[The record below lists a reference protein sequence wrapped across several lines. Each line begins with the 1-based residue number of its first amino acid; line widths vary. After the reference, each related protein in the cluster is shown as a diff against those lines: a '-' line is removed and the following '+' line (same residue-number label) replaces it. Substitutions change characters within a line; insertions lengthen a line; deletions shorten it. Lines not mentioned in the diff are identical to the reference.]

1 MLFGGSRSGKTFT
14 LVRAVIVRALKA
26 ENSRHIILRFR
37 FNHIKSSIVMDTLPK
52 VIKLCWPG
60 LWEKCKLDRTD
71 WYLTLPNG
79 SEIWFGGLDDKER
92 TEKILGQEYA
102 TIYLNECSQISWAA
116 RNMAMTR
123 LAQRC
128 GLTLKA
134 YYDCNPPGQS
144 HWSYRVFVKKID
156 PDSKESLPN
165 QERYASLLM
174 NPGDNTDNLPEEYI
188 QELQALPE
196 RMRQRFLDGK
206 FLAANDNALW
216 SVDTF
221 DRCRI
226 LDGNTPDYQ
235 RIVIAVDPSGSSG
248 DEDERSDEVGIVV
261 CALGTNGLGYLIE
274 DLSGKYKPE
283 VWGNIVGQAF
293 DRHKADCVV
302 AEKNFG
308 GDMVRAVIQAARP
321 NTPYKAVN
329 ASRGKAVR
337 AEPISYLY
345 PSKIKHVGYF
355 PEIED
360 QLTEF
365 TTSGYVGDRSP
376 DRADA
381 LVWGMTELFPQLTRK
396 PAKKKPARKVY
407 ASAGG
412 WMG

>member
-1 MLFGGSRSGKTFT
+1 MLFGGSRSGKTFK

-71 WYLTLPNG
+71 WYLKFPNG

-102 TIYLNECSQISWAA
+102 TIYLNECSQISWSA

-156 PDSKESLPN
+156 PDSKEALPN

-174 NPGDNTDNLPEEYI
+174 NPGDNADNLPEEYI

-196 RMRQRFLDGK
+196 RMRQRFLEGK

-226 LDGNTPDYQ
+226 LDGKTPDYQ
-235 RIVIAVDPSGSSG
+235 RIIVAVDPSGCSG
-248 DEDERSDEVGIVV
+248 DEDERSDEVGIIV
-261 CALGTNGLGYLIE
+261 CALGVDGKGYLLE
-274 DLSGKYKPE
+274 DLSGKFKPE

-321 NTPYKAVN
+321 QTPYKEVH
-329 ASRGKAVR
+329 ASRGKAIR

-345 PSKIKHVGYF
+345 PDKIKHVGYF

-381 LVWGMTELFPQLTRK
+381 VVWGMTELFPQLTRK
-396 PAKKKPARKVY
+396 PAKKKTARKSY
-407 ASAGG
+407 AAGG